1 MNNVGI
7 KKAVAGILLGVM
19 MLGNSMPVHAYDC
32 LENGHSFSTTKTFH
46 HREVISIHTHTDKD
60 TGLVYTCRSYKYYFV
75 VTQKCS
81 KCQAQFTIPE
91 MYEMIL
97 EHVTE

>member
-32 LENGHSFSTTKTFH
+32 LENGHSFSTTRTFH
-46 HREVISIHTHTDKD
+46 HREVISTHTHKD
-60 TGLVYTCRSYKYYFV
+60 EAMGLVYTCRSYKYYFV
-75 VTQKCS
+75 VTQRCY
-81 KCQAQFTIPE
+81 KCQVEFTLPDME
-91 MYEMIL
+91 TMIL